1 MIAKHESTILC
12 YLLVAT
18 YCANLNKA
26 NYKLLSKAGEP
37 CFRAMSG
44 KQIYAI
50 PAELWREDTIRPN
63 FNG

>member
-1 MIAKHESTILC
+1 MTAKHESTILY

-50 PAELWREDTIRPN
+50 SDELWTEDTIRPN
-63 FNG
+63 LDS